1 MFRKPSIFL
10 TGNYIISCRCGLS
23 IGASCVSWFV
33 TVMEGRE
40 LRSKKSVNYREL
52 ADLQLP
58 RARRKH
64 HLDTSNEL
72 FPVRILEKS
81 EHRVKVHYVGFASK
95 YDEWKDESELESLE
109 TDEVV
114 EEDSED
120 GSSVTSYFQ
129 PYSLYNNLSVKI
141 KQVLSCGR
149 KSSPTV
155 RIVMP
160 FDVIQFNGGL
170 KVCGVPSK
178 KVRGIQQY
186 HIRHYRDLNP
196 LLGRNWHFRG
206 LNINGDYG
214 YAIMQTV
221 EFYLRRCKPLKE
233 YLPPQSDE
241 DPVFVSFVDT
251 GYVLNFSFVCG
262 YGTLSTFG
270 KDKEIFYE

>member
-1 MFRKPSIFL
+1 M
-10 TGNYIISCRCGLS
+10 
-23 IGASCVSWFV
+23 
-33 TVMEGRE
+33 
-40 LRSKKSVNYREL
+40 
-52 ADLQLP
+52 
-58 RARRKH
+58 
-64 HLDTSNEL
+64 
-72 FPVRILEKS
+72 
-81 EHRVKVHYVGFASK
+81 
-95 YDEWKDESELESLE
+95 
-109 TDEVV
+109 
-114 EEDSED
+114 
-120 GSSVTSYFQ
+120 
-129 PYSLYNNLSVKI
+129 
-141 KQVLSCGR
+141 
-149 KSSPTV
+149 
-155 RIVMP
+155 RIVTP

-178 KVRGIQQY
+178 KVCGIQQY